1 MMDELL
7 VISAALGFMC
17 GENPVVLGVA
27 ISAYKV
33 GGVVVYAKLRQ
44 YLVVDW
50 GCVCCSCCSPRKELS
65 FFPFPM
71 FPVDDC
77 RLICF

>member
-27 ISAYKV
+27 TSAHKV
-33 GGVVVYAKLRQ
+33 GGVVAYAKLR
-44 YLVVDW
+44 
-50 GCVCCSCCSPRKELS
+50 
-65 FFPFPM
+65 
-71 FPVDDC
+71 
-77 RLICF
+77 